1 MRDIITGQMNSLS
14 SLQAGNLIL
23 KRVETVTLKCR
34 NDMANVIVDQF
45 GKDVM
50 MIPVYEVQ
58 SN

>member
-1 MRDIITGQMNSLS
+1 MS